1 MAGMAQF
8 GTHTED
14 DLQLIDIK
22 VKQLRNE
29 YEQYFMGSRKREPS
43 LLRGEVTKMVNYY
56 SNVSIQN
63 TGLRFRFN
71 NLRSR
76 FFSFRRYW
84 DTTLRKIEEGRYER
98 HRFKANMRDRGRG
111 EPAKTGAQK
120 GAKSGKGKSDLF
132 ERYLE
137 ARQSCGQGAEGVTRE
152 KLQSLL
158 AKQEKQIRERFGV
171 EKVSFRV
178 VVENGRAK
186 LKASP
191 VRP

>member
-1 MAGMAQF
+1 MPRMAQF
-8 GTHTED
+8 GTNIEE

-56 SNVSIQN
+56 CNVPIQN
-63 TGLRFRFN
+63 TGFRFRFN

-98 HRFKANMRDRGRG
+98 HLFKANLHDRSRTQPGRS
-111 EPAKTGAQK
+111 AKGRA
-120 GAKSGKGKSDLF
+120 GKSAEKTDIF
-132 ERYLE
+132 DRYLE
-137 ARQSCGQGAEGVTRE
+137 ARQACGQGAEGVTRE
-152 KLQSLL
+152 KLQALL
-158 AKQEKQIRERFGV
+158 AKQEKEIRQRFGV
-171 EKVSFRV
+171 AKVNFRV
-178 VVENGRAK
+178 VVEGGRAK

-191 VRP
+191 VRT